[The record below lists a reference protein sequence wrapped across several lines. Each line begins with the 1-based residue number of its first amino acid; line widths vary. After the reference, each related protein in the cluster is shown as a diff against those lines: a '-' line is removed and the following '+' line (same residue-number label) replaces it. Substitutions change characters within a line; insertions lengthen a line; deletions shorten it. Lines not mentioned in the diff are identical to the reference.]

1 LHFGKINPFKLI
13 NAMSNILT
21 IGSVGILLLVT
32 SCQKDVTELTPVNT
46 NQTTSE
52 EPNISSTSNNPSVFL
67 KTTKSLTTTVPS
79 SNLGL
84 LEYLKGE
91 LDYSIFYKALFRTG
105 IDIDLSNDG
114 SFTIFIP
121 SNEAF
126 QTFFIENNY
135 TSLDDI
141 PQNILTTIVKFHI
154 GNEVVKIVDLE
165 VSTTITLFLSGKEI
179 YINLKD
185 PINPFVVLG
194 SSKASFIER
203 DLEQLNGV
211 VHKIN

>member
-141 PQNILTTIVKFHI
+141 PQNILTTIV
-154 GNEVVKIVDLE
+154 DLE

-211 VHKIN
+211 VHKINGVLLK